1 MRRIVVLAVGLL
13 VLQAMPALAGQPDV
27 HLVAECSFVE
37 SEVGDVYLNLEDTGD
52 KIKVHFVI
60 HRPMHHLWRIVLRHG
75 RAGPS
80 PFNSGDGRV
89 FVDVTKANAFL
100 SSEVEVEQRVADLEG
115 NDGFAARAV
124 DQQTGQVCKTLG
136 VIEE

>member
-1 MRRIVVLAVGLL
+1 MRRIGSLVVGFL
-13 VLQAMPALAGQPDV
+13 VLGAVPASAGQPDV
-27 HLVAECSFVE
+27 HLAAECSSVE

-60 HRPMHHLWRIVLRHG
+60 HRPTDHLWRIVLRHG

-80 PFNSGDGRV
+80 PFNYGDGRV
-89 FVDVTKANAFL
+89 FVDVTKARPFL
-100 SSEVEVEQRVADLEG
+100 SPELEVDQKVADLEG
-115 NDGFAARAV
+115 DDGFAARAV